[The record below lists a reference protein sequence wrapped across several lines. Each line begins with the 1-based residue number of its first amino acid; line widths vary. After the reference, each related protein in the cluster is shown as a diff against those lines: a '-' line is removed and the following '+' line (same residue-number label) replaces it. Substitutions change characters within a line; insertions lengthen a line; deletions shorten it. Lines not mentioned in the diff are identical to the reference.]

1 MRHPSSTL
9 SGQPARSA
17 WSPLQSRLQLAR
29 PELLSA
35 GVLRGMAI
43 MLSAL
48 GLALILISL
57 QPYVS
62 VSMVSE
68 DGVSQG
74 SPVNQYGFLAAGLV
88 FAVAMASLAS
98 RKALTSL
105 LTPGFLLLGLLLA
118 YSVATSPAYDQTLR
132 AVILTVIGMFIA
144 FSVIVLPRGERDFQ
158 IALTLALLAG
168 LAMSYGGLIVFPDLA
183 THGYDAYEPQHSGL
197 WRGHFSHKNIAGPV
211 MCVVAICGLYLM
223 RSGQGLIGFVIFVA
237 GALFVVQT
245 GSKTTSG
252 LFPVAILI
260 VMSATIFGRA
270 AAAILLTLVA
280 LAGAYL
286 FTIGSLSH
294 PRISY
299 LVLDILGDETYTG
312 RTTLWEFSLSRIMD
326 HPWFGFGLYNFWGTG
341 NVLGLDAPF
350 EAAWDYRYII
360 HGHNN
365 YLDILLN
372 LGFVGGGLLIWI
384 LFVAPMFNYARARR
398 NPGNRK
404 LADMFFMII
413 VFMSLLS
420 FLESFFLARND
431 PIWLMHV
438 FAVFGLHLLARFDI
452 SAGTPGQPP
461 RRPSKAY
468 G

>member
-1 MRHPSSTL
+1 M
-9 SGQPARSA
+9 
-17 WSPLQSRLQLAR
+17 
-29 PELLSA
+29 
-35 GVLRGMAI
+35 
-43 MLSAL
+43 
-48 GLALILISL
+48 LISL

-68 DGVSQG
+68 NGVSQG
-74 SPVNQYGFLAAGLV
+74 SPINQYGFLGAGLV
-88 FAVAMASLAS
+88 FAVAMMSLAS
-98 RKALTSL
+98 RKALVSIFS
-105 LTPGFLLLGLLLA
+105 PGFLLLGLLLA
-118 YSVATSPAYDQTLR
+118 YNVAISPGSDQALR

-158 IALTLALLAG
+158 IALTFAALAA
-168 LAMSYGGLIVFPDLA
+168 LAMSYGGLIIFPDLA

-211 MCVVAICGLYLM
+211 MSVIAIFGLYLM
-223 RSGQGLIGFVIFVA
+223 RSGQRFMGLIIFA
-237 GALFVVQT
+237 TAALFVVQT

-260 VMSATIFGRA
+260 VLSATIFGRA
-270 AAAILLTLVA
+270 AAAILLTMLA
-280 LAGAYL
+280 LASAYV
-286 FTIGSLSH
+286 FTIGSLYH

-312 RTTLWEFSLSRIMD
+312 RTTLWEFSLSRILEK
-326 HPWFGFGLYNFWGTG
+326 PWFGFGLYNFWSTE
-341 NVLGLDAPF
+341 NVLGLEKPF

-384 LFVAPMFNYARARR
+384 LFVGPMINYARARR

-431 PIWLMHV
+431 PVWLLHV

-452 SAGTPGQPP
+452 GAGKATRPGRPP
-461 RRPSKAY
+461 GY

>member
-1 MRHPSSTL
+1 MRHPSHTL
-9 SGQPARSA
+9 SGQPGRSA
-17 WSPLQSRLQLAR
+17 WLPLQSRLQLAR

-48 GLALILISL
+48 GLALMLISL

-68 DGVSQG
+68 NGVSQG
-74 SPVNQYGFLAAGLV
+74 SPINQYGFLAAGLV
-88 FAVAMASLAS
+88 FAVAMMSLAS
-98 RKALTSL
+98 RKALASL

-118 YSVATSPAYDQTLR
+118 YNVATSPGSDQALR

-158 IALTLALLAG
+158 IALMLGLLAA
-168 LAMSYGGLIVFPDLA
+168 LAMSYGGLVVFPDLA
-183 THGYDAYEPQHSGL
+183 THGYDAYEPQHAGL

-223 RSGQGLIGFVIFVA
+223 RSGQGMIGFVIFVA

-270 AAAILLTLVA
+270 AAAILLTLMA
-280 LAGAYL
+280 LATAYL
-286 FTIGSLSH
+286 FTIGSLYH

-299 LVLDILGDETYTG
+299 LVLDFLGDQTYTG

-341 NVLGLDAPF
+341 NVLGLDKPF

-372 LGFVGGGLLIWI
+372 LGFVGGGLLIWV
-384 LFVAPMFNYARARR
+384 LFIGPMFNYARARR

-420 FLESFFLARND
+420 FLETFFLARND

-452 SAGTPGQPP
+452 SAGTAGQPP